1 MVSIVCS
8 DRRVVDR
15 RLSQYFNSTREQ
27 WIDVVKAAVAARAR
41 CTDDSPKSAPGYF
54 AWEAA
59 TTRARQMFR
68 REGWEKGSEDGIETI
83 VNHELKKKIAVLSTD
98 AGTAD
103 RTRTPMNRTPKGPAQ
118 QRVMDIND
126 QFEMF
131 KRGEMGPVEELPYSL
146 WYLCIFD
153 DGGKVRAEIS
163 RPSDFLGTNIVGFAE
178 RIFILEDGDWEK
190 VLLETP
196 ADEGPKELEIVV
208 RRKQ

>member
-1 MVSIVCS
+1 MAAIIHS
-8 DRRVVDR
+8 DRRTADR
-15 RLSQYFNSTREQ
+15 RLAQYFNSTRSQ
-27 WIDVVKAAVAARAR
+27 WIEIVKAAVAARAR
-41 CTDDSPKSAPGYF
+41 CTVDAPKSAPGYF

-83 VNHELKKKIAVLSTD
+83 ASHDLKKKVAILNTD
-98 AGTAD
+98 SGTAD
-103 RTRTPMNRTPKGPAQ
+103 ATRTPANRTPKGAAQ

-126 QFEMF
+126 QYEMF
-131 KRGEMGPVEELPYSL
+131 KRGEMGPVSEAPYSL

-153 DGGKVRAEIS
+153 DGGKVRAELS
-163 RPSDFLGTNIVGFAE
+163 RPSSFSGNYIQGFAE

-196 ADEGPKELEIVV
+196 ADEMSADYEIHV